1 MNTYIV
7 LSLLFVGL
15 NAFPMTPDSDSVGDV
30 KDVDPNQPE
39 VKEAISFAFNVI
51 HGSIDST
58 HAIAMGKVLKAQSQV
73 VSGEKFYITLEV
85 NETDCA
91 KHVTDLKPCKV
102 IVSIH
107 TFVPFI
113 EHLLL

>member
-51 HGSIDST
+51 HDSIDST
-58 HAIAMGKVLKAQSQV
+58 HAITMGKVLKTQSQV